1 VGRAVWVLGLW
12 CVVPL
17 LLIALADA
25 VSRRRA

>member
-1 VGRAVWVLGLW
+1 VWVLGLW
-12 CVVPL
+12 CAVPL